1 MNHRP
6 AAVGFSLGWAKASSV
21 VPMESHE
28 NATENSLEIAQPVHV
43 NEY

>member
-6 AAVGFSLGWAKASSV
+6 TAGGFSLGWAKASSV

-28 NATENSLEIAQPVHV
+28 NATENSSEIAQPVHV